1 MAKNL
6 SEKIKGAKY
15 IEIKDGKHL
24 CSIECAKEFNKIIEL
39 FVDQNYDD
47 A

>member
-6 SEKIKGAKY
+6 TKKIKNAKY
-15 IEIKDGKHL
+15 AEIKDGKHL
-24 CSIECAKEFNKIIEL
+24 CNIESAEEFNKTLEL
-39 FVDQNYDD
+39 FVDQNYDE

>member
-6 SEKIKGAKY
+6 CEKIKEAKY
-15 IEIKDGKHL
+15 IEIKNGKHL
-24 CSIECAKEFNKIIEL
+24 CSIECATEFNKTIEL
-39 FVDQNYDD
+39 FVDQNYDE

>member
-1 MAKNL
+1 MSKNL

-24 CSIECAKEFNKIIEL
+24 CNIECAEKFNKTIEL
-39 FVDQNYDD
+39 FVDQNYDE